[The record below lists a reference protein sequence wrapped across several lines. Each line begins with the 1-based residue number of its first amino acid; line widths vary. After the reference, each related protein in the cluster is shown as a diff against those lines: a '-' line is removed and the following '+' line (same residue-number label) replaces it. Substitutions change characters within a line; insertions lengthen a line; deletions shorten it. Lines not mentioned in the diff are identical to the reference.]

1 MGRCMMRA
9 RHEGGYDAVTSEGS
23 AGYDAVTSEGSA
35 GFSDGCQACQ
45 RRARRTMVVVRRIES
60 GMSGMGKRLLS
71 HPCHRC
77 LPLWKEQ
84 AAWER
89 RAEAAARQ
97 RAACSR
103 ATTRPTT
110 LPTTRRH
117 DMHRVIGK
125 QRVPSW
131 ARADVWAAPMCDSR
145 ARCRRVACLPRYTT
159 TVAGSKMGT
168 RGLPDEYSA
177 DDER

>member
-9 RHEGGYDAVTSEGS
+9 RHEDAG
-23 AGYDAVTSEGSA
+23 TSEGSA

-60 GMSGMGKRLLS
+60 GMSGMSGMGKRLLS
-71 HPCHRC
+71 HPRHR
-77 LPLWKEQ
+77 WR
-84 AAWER
+84 WGRSRRR
-89 RAEAAARQ
+89 RAETAARQ
-97 RAACSR
+97 RAACSK
-103 ATTRPTT
+103 ATRRPTT

-117 DMHRVIGK
+117 DMHSVIGK

-145 ARCRRVACLPRYTT
+145 ARCRCVACLPRYTT
-159 TVAGSKMGT
+159 TAARSKMGT

>member
-1 MGRCMMRA
+1 MGRCMMRV
-9 RHEGGYDAVTSEGS
+9 RHE
-23 AGYDAVTSEGSA
+23 DAVTSEGSA
-35 GFSDGCQACQ
+35 GFGDGCQACQ
-45 RRARRTMVVVRRIES
+45 RRARRTTVVVRRIESGMS

-71 HPCHRC
+71 HPCRRSRC
-77 LPLWKEQ
+77 GRSWRRGG
-84 AAWER
+84 R
-89 RAEAAARQ
+89 RAETAARQ

-103 ATTRPTT
+103 ATRRSTT

-117 DMHRVIGK
+117 DMHSVIGK

-159 TVAGSKMGT
+159 TAARSKMGT